1 MCPPPPLVFLSRAY
15 RRPSRGIVCV
25 TEENKK
31 NERKTKRCR
40 TLSRPAH
47 HPQQLKN
54 LRLLPLD
61 LRGGRRERRPR
72 PFGDRKGPPVHPQGA
87 LVDPL
92 GVLGVLPRPRGEL
105 RTLVGGAPG
114 SGRGDPL
121 SASRRAPR
129 HPGPSSAGRPRP
141 PRESRPGTAASF
153 CVATF
158 LALSLGDGGGTCA
171 AAAAA
176 GAAVGGV
183 RGQRKQG
190 EGEAGG
196 RAEGALGGGGGGGGS
211 GV

>member
-1 MCPPPPLVFLSRAY
+1 MSPPPSCVSIESVSSPQSRHCVCY
-15 RRPSRGIVCV
+15 RR
-25 TEENKK
+25 EQK

-105 RTLVGGAPG
+105 RALVGGAPG

-129 HPGPSSAGRPRP
+129 RPGPSSAGRPRP

-158 LALSLGDGGGTCA
+158 LSLSLGDGGGTCA